1 MTENNTNTAGAC
13 WKEEER
19 LKISGLPNILIWPKQ
34 SFRPKQFLSAKK
46 PVSAESPKERKAE
59 RLKPKHILAET
70 EPKQYSVDHYSCISY
85 DLKRCLHFLNISL
98 RYDIASHGKRRDVHK
113 FLRHHIK
120 IFPCETV
127 LEDGIKCTA
136 LQLL

>member
-1 MTENNTNTAGAC
+1 MWIRECLYPINANSWGTKTNVEQKRSV
-13 WKEEER
+13 WR
-19 LKISGLPNILIWPKQ
+19 HVKQ
-34 SFRPKQFLSAKK
+34 
-46 PVSAESPKERKAE
+46 
-59 RLKPKHILAET
+59 
-70 EPKQYSVDHYSCISY
+70 DSCISY
-85 DLKRCLHFLNISL
+85 DLKRRLHFLNISL

-113 FLRHHIK
+113 LLRHHIK